1 MAVNARYRGSLL
13 IWLVIL
19 TWTAPFSTLGNLS
32 PVTVELMAPLSDED
46 FDGSRLR
53 FEAAVAGTVPA
64 EARVRYLVWG
74 NGQHDALELALRS
87 PDEAFDVSVD
97 WLRCSI
103 VGRIMMIRADV
114 VVPYALSSQEMY
126 GMRSLATAYVE
137 FPLARVFITDAPN
150 VTCDAM
156 PANRATT
163 LAPRELAHEPD
174 APPFG
179 SRELARAL
187 EGVGARMPR
196 SVVGTP
202 SGMADGCTAV
212 LWSRF
217 EYSENAWD
225 AENKVACN
233 AQRAARNVQH
243 ATIRRAS
250 DAPLLHPHRPRV
262 SQPSGVAVF
271 VVAGWQS
278 RVRVRGAVH
287 VRPQLLRAPRLHIR
301 EPRAYAPHA
310 AGLRSCLCACQCVR
324 ARARVRQ
331 CVLACVPHARARLC
345 VRACSL
351 AQLCLCG

>member
-1 MAVNARYRGSLL
+1 
-13 IWLVIL
+13 
-19 TWTAPFSTLGNLS
+19 
-32 PVTVELMAPLSDED
+32 
-46 FDGSRLR
+46 
-53 FEAAVAGTVPA
+53 
-64 EARVRYLVWG
+64 
-74 NGQHDALELALRS
+74 
-87 PDEAFDVSVD
+87 
-97 WLRCSI
+97 
-103 VGRIMMIRADV
+103 
-114 VVPYALSSQEMY
+114 
-126 GMRSLATAYVE
+126 MRSLATAYVE

-243 ATIRRAS
+243 ATIRRDSDRRIQAGVRRAVAS
-250 DAPLLHPHRPRV
+250 SA
-262 SQPSGVAVF
+262 S
-271 VVAGWQS
+271 
-278 RVRVRGAVH
+278 
-287 VRPQLLRAPRLHIR
+287 
-301 EPRAYAPHA
+301 A
-310 AGLRSCLCACQCVR
+310 AGQPAVGSCCVCRGRLAITCAGSRSRARPSAAATSTPTSRTRATCICSPCGRFALLPVCVSVRACVR
-324 ARARVRQ
+324 ARAS
-331 CVLACVPHARARLC
+331 ACLRACKCAAGARGRAC
-345 VRACSL
+345 VRARSRSCVC
-351 AQLCLCG
+351 AGKQARAPAA